1 MRILRGKMKQW
12 LYRLSDN
19 LPAPG
24 QIEVASE
31 SFTLLPETGQQS
43 HDIYYDS
50 FDWRLYQQSLA
61 LVSNKRTIYLADLAA
76 AEDSPKAPLRQ
87 RPTFAWN
94 LPEGEIR
101 ERLTPLLDVRALLP
115 QAELTIYRTPYRV
128 LNEDE
133 KTVARLVVE
142 TIRPS
147 TADTLPLTTCARL
160 QPLRGYEAETERV
173 AGWLVMQGATA
184 VTPLEW
190 YKGILTAVGKDPG
203 EYIAKPRLA
212 LDPATLA
219 PIALKQLLRAEL
231 EIIQTNLPYI
241 SQDIDTEFLH
251 DFRVALRRSRS
262 ALSQFKD
269 VLPAEP
275 VARFR
280 ADLKMVAQWT
290 NDLRDLDVYL
300 LAEPG
305 YRAMLPDF
313 MQADMA
319 LLFTYLRQK
328 RKKALRTAVSALH
341 SATCQQIMADWAAFL
356 YTTTPAAPANPILP
370 LAQRRIYKR
379 YRRIIKQGQKILLS
393 GNEPEMHALRIE
405 CKKLRYLLE
414 FFATLFPPEEMTL
427 LIGQLKTLQSN
438 LGDIND
444 LHVQEAYLL
453 RLAAELP
460 LPQSRAT
467 LLAVGALVAH
477 LHQQRAQAR
486 DKFSDAFTQ
495 FATPENRRLFKKLFK
510 VEST

>member
-1 MRILRGKMKQW
+1 MKQW
-12 LYRLSDN
+12 LYRLPDN
-19 LPAPG
+19 LPLPG

-31 SFTLLPETGQQS
+31 SFALLPETGQQR
-43 HDIYYDS
+43 HDIYYDT

-76 AEDSPKAPLRQ
+76 AEDGAQTPLRQ

-94 LPEGEIR
+94 LPDGEIK
-101 ERLTPLLDVRALLP
+101 ERLSPLLDVRALLP
-115 QAELTIYRTPYRV
+115 QAELTSYRVPYRV

-142 TIRPS
+142 TLQPS
-147 TADTLPLTTCARL
+147 TADAPPLTTCARL
-160 QPLRGYEAETERV
+160 LPLRGYETETEQV
-173 AGWLVMQGATA
+173 GDWLVEQGATA
-184 VTPLEW
+184 VTPLDLYER
-190 YKGILTAVGKDPG
+190 ILTAVGKDPG
-203 EYIAKPRLA
+203 QYTAKPRLA
-212 LDPATLA
+212 LDPALPA
-219 PIALKQLLRAEL
+219 PMALKQLLRAEL
-231 EIIQTNLPYI
+231 EIIQTNAPYI
-241 SQDIDTEFLH
+241 PQDIDTEFLH
-251 DFRVALRRSRS
+251 DFRVALRRTRS

-280 ADLKMVAQWT
+280 DDLKTVAQWT

-300 LAEPG
+300 LAEPT
-305 YRAMLPDF
+305 YQAMLPDF

-319 LLFTYLRQK
+319 PLFAYLRRK
-328 RKKALRTAVSALH
+328 RKKALRTAVSALR
-341 SATCQQIMADWAAFL
+341 SPTYQQIMADWSTFL
-356 YTTTPAAPANPILP
+356 YTTAPGASADPILP
-370 LAQRRIYKR
+370 LAQRRIHKR
-379 YRRIIKQGQKILLS
+379 YRRIIKQGQQILLS
-393 GNEPEMHALRIE
+393 GSEPEMHALRIE

-414 FFATLFPPEEMTL
+414 FFITLFPPEEMAL
-427 LIGQLKTLQSN
+427 LIGQLKTLQTN

-460 LPQSRAT
+460 LPESRAT

-486 DKFSDAFTQ
+486 DKFSAAFTQ
-495 FATPENRRLFKKLFK
+495 FATPENRRLFKQLFK
-510 VEST
+510 VEPT